1 MVKNQNDFDT
11 KGYVPIKS
19 QMGGKKNKIKWV
31 EWSSG
36 DFWII
41 EDKWSSIFAQII

>member
-36 DFWII
+36 DF
-41 EDKWSSIFAQII
+41 